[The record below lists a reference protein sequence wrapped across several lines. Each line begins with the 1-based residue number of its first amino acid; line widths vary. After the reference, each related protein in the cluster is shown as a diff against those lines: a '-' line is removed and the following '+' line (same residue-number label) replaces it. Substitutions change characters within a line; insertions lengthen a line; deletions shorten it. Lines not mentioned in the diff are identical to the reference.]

1 MIGSPV
7 TLEHVVF
14 VLLVFVSPVLEWLW
28 LYPRFVRANK
38 AGTPGARQGYYLGG
52 MLMEWTAVACVIA
65 LWASNARPWA
75 MLGLGLGTPLRLA
88 IGLVLAALYLALAAK
103 QRRAIIAR
111 PDGMEIMR
119 RQFGKSG
126 ADLVP
131 HTLGERRV
139 FGALSITAG
148 ICEELL
154 YRGFVMWYVGH
165 WTGVPFAVVISSIL
179 FGFAHVY
186 LGWPHVIRTT
196 IVGVVFALIVIGT
209 GSLWPAMIIHTAMDL
224 LAGDLGYRAMGE
236 HRQEG
241 ADPGG
246 LARV

>member
-7 TLEHVVF
+7 TLEHVLF
-14 VLLVFVSPVLEWLW
+14 ALLVFVLPVLERLW

-38 AGTPGARQGYYLGG
+38 AGIAGTRQRYYLMG

-75 MLGLGLGTPLRLA
+75 ILGLGFGTPPRFASGLA
-88 IGLVLAALYLALAAK
+88 LAALYLALAGW

-111 PDGMEIMR
+111 PDGMELMR
-119 RQFGKSG
+119 RKFGDSG
-126 ADLVP
+126 AELVP
-131 HTLGERRV
+131 RTPGERRG

-165 WTGVPFAVVISSIL
+165 WTGVTFAVLISSVL

-209 GSLWPAMIIHTAMDL
+209 GSLWPAMIIHAAMDL

-241 ADPGG
+241 SDPGARA
-246 LARV
+246 LA

>member
-1 MIGSPV
+1 
-7 TLEHVVF
+7 VV
-14 VLLVFVSPVLEWLW
+14 LVFVSPVLEWLW
-28 LYPRFVRANK
+28 LYPRFMRATK
-38 AGTPGARQGYYLGG
+38 AGTPGARPRYYLTGI
-52 MLMEWTAVACVIA
+52 LMEWILVACVVA

-75 MLGLGLGTPLRLA
+75 MLGLGLGTPWRLA
-88 IGLVLAALYLALAAK
+88 IGLALAALYLALAGR

-111 PDGMEIMR
+111 PDGMELMR
-119 RQFGKSG
+119 RQFAKGG
-126 ADLVP
+126 AELVP
-131 HTLGERRV
+131 RTPGERRV
-139 FGALSITAG
+139 FGVLSITAG

-165 WTGVPFAVVISSIL
+165 WTGVAVAVVISSIL

-209 GSLWPAMIIHTAMDL
+209 GSLWPAMIMHAAMDL
-224 LAGDLGYRAMGE
+224 LAGDLGFRALGE
-236 HRQEG
+236 HRPEG

-246 LARV
+246 RAHA